1 MSRRS
6 PARPRR
12 RKWRSLT
19 LEHGHDAEAAR
30 KILKNNPMQRGL
42 EREKPMTSET
52 AAIEQTLWTYL
63 DGLHEGDADKIAQAF
78 HEVSHLYSEQN
89 GDVVD
94 VPREKWLDMVR
105 SRRSAKSQGLARHDR
120 IVTIDQSG
128 PVSAFAK
135 VECALPPRFF
145 VDYLTLLKTKDGWR
159 IVAKGFKT
167 ETR

>member
-1 MSRRS
+1 
-6 PARPRR
+6 
-12 RKWRSLT
+12 
-19 LEHGHDAEAAR
+19 
-30 KILKNNPMQRGL
+30 
-42 EREKPMTSET
+42 MTSET

-63 DGLHEGDADKIAQAF
+63 DGLHEGDADKIAAAF
-78 HEVSHLYSEQN
+78 HPVSHLYSEQN
-89 GDVVD
+89 GEVAD
-94 VPREKWLDMVR
+94 VPREQMARHGAL
-105 SRRSAKSQGLARHDR
+105 RRPSAKSQGHPRHDR

-159 IVAKGFKT
+159 IVAKAFKT

>member
-1 MSRRS
+1 LRGGEADEAIQSPQEELDCFGAAKAPRNDDNHRRG
-6 PARPRR
+6 
-12 RKWRSLT
+12 T
-19 LEHGHDAEAAR
+19 
-30 KILKNNPMQRGL
+30 
-42 EREKPMTSET
+42 MTSET
-52 AAIEQTLWTYL
+52 AAIEKTLWTYL
-63 DGLHEGDADKIAQAF
+63 DGLHEGDAEKIAQAF
-78 HEVSHLYSEQN
+78 HPVSHLYSEAN

-105 SRRSAKSQGLARHDR
+105 GRPSAKSQGLPRHDR

-159 IVAKGFKT
+159 IVAKAFKT

>member
-1 MSRRS
+1 
-6 PARPRR
+6 
-12 RKWRSLT
+12 
-19 LEHGHDAEAAR
+19 
-30 KILKNNPMQRGL
+30 
-42 EREKPMTSET
+42 MTSET
-52 AAIEQTLWTYL
+52 AAIEKTLWTYL
-63 DGLHEGDADKIAQAF
+63 DGLHEGDAEKIAAAF
-78 HEVSHLYSEQN
+78 HPVSHLYSESG

-105 SRRSAKSQGLARHDR
+105 GRPSAKSQGQARHDR

-128 PVSAFAK
+128 PATAFAK

-159 IVAKGFKT
+159 IVAKAFKT

>member
-1 MSRRS
+1 
-6 PARPRR
+6 
-12 RKWRSLT
+12 
-19 LEHGHDAEAAR
+19 
-30 KILKNNPMQRGL
+30 
-42 EREKPMTSET
+42 MTSET
-52 AAIEQTLWTYL
+52 AAIEKRLWTYL

-78 HEVSHLYSEQN
+78 HPVSHLYSETN
-89 GDVVD
+89 GEVVD

-105 SRRSAKSQGLARHDR
+105 SRPSAKSQGLARHDR

-128 PVSAFAK
+128 PASAFAK

-159 IVAKGFKT
+159 VVAKGFKT